1 MMNTRLS
8 LRYRRKIINLKFNK
22 DITTMKLFHKLAAVT
37 ATTVLA
43 FGVISAP
50 ARAAGFRSCS
60 TGSYDISDN
69 VTGAS
74 NCDISNDFNQDFVSP
89 NKPLTVNEAGF
100 FGNTDWMFGGKIGS
114 NSGYDGTSGGQSGS
128 WDISNVIQN
137 TWDDVMLVFKSGQGT
152 QLVGYQL
159 NDGVS
164 SGTWDSPFEKAA
176 FNFNGK
182 NTKDVSHI
190 SVYYR
195 EEETPKRSIPEPTS
209 MLGLLGFGVFGT
221 VSTLKRKQKQ
231 EA

>member
-1 MMNTRLS
+1 M
-8 LRYRRKIINLKFNK
+8 
-22 DITTMKLFHKLAAVT
+22 
-37 ATTVLA
+37 
-43 FGVISAP
+43 
-50 ARAAGFRSCS
+50 
-60 TGSYDISDN
+60 SDN

-74 NCDISNDFNQDFVSP
+74 NCDISNDFSQDSVSP

-114 NSGYDGTSGGQSGS
+114 NSGYKGTSDGQSGS
-128 WDISNVIQN
+128 WDISNVIKS

-159 NDGVS
+159 NDAVS
-164 SGTWDSPFEKAA
+164 SGTWESPFEKAA
-176 FNFNGK
+176 FNFKGK

-195 EEETPKRSIPEPTS
+195 EEQETPKKRSIPEPTS

-221 VSTLKRKQKQ
+221 VSTLKHKQKQ